1 MSYLFRTLDGHR
13 HKLGSHSH
21 KTGKLQ
27 EAVDHLVRAPFVS
40 GLFWCH
46 VDEFLGYLHLDFS
59 AHRVEPRPP

>member
-1 MSYLFRTLDGHR
+1 MAIVTNSEAIVT
-13 HKLGSHSH
+13 

-40 GLFWCH
+40 GLLWCH